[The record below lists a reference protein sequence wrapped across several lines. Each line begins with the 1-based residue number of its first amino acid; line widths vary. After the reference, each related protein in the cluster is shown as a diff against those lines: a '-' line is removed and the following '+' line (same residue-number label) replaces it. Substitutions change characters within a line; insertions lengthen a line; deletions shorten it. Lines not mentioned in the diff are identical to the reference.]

1 MVHGCFIL
9 LFYMVYSNRCSK
21 WNTTLCEV
29 QLMLVLLIFMVQLFH
44 DGGRY
49 IETSP
54 MDWFLCNNGLRHERV
69 NRLKKQKFEYD
80 VLKTCLS
87 QNVLQNISCIIIA
100 Q

>member
-29 QLMLVLLIFMVQLFH
+29 QLMLVLLIFIVQLFH

-54 MDWFLCNNGLRHERV
+54 LICRANQWTGFYTITAFVMKELTG
-69 NRLKKQKFEYD
+69 
-80 VLKTCLS
+80 
-87 QNVLQNISCIIIA
+87 
-100 Q
+100 